1 MSALLQRWSA
11 LLHFD
16 PALVAAVYA
25 GPVPGLPEESRRLL
39 TGPDRRAWGVDTQ
52 LRGRALQGLVEEYP
66 ASAALAGI
74 TTLGAFFSSEA
85 FHRAVL
91 DRGSV
96 SDAFGAWIG
105 PKAGAIGTLE
115 RAMARCRRQ
124 PTVTVPAGA
133 IGAAEVVVVHLPEGT
148 LPAMEA
154 LRRAV
159 GANPVGTLASPK
171 WRLPPLPPL
180 GPLPEPLLVER
191 AEGDELRVGSIPE
204 ALAALIEA
212 LATPLPVADARAA
225 AVALGAETEAEAAE
239 ILEDLRR
246 DGVLRAG

>member
-25 GPVPGLPEESRRLL
+25 GPFPGLSEEARRLL

-66 ASAALAGI
+66 ASAALVGI
-74 TTLGAFFSSEA
+74 GTLGAFFSSEA

-105 PKAGAIGTLE
+105 AGPVATVE
-115 RAMARCRRQ
+115 RAMARCRRL
-124 PTVTVPAGA
+124 PPVRVPAGA
-133 IGAAEVVVVHLPEGT
+133 IGAAEVVVVHAPEGT
-148 LPAMEA
+148 LAVVET

-159 GANPVGTLASPK
+159 GANPVGTLSSPK

-180 GPLPEPLLVER
+180 GPLSEPLLIER
-191 AEGDELRVGSIPE
+191 ADGDELRVGSVPE

-212 LATPLPVADARAA
+212 LASPLPVADARAA
-225 AVALGAETEAEAAE
+225 AVALGAETEAEAGE